1 MANWYSC
8 PSAGHEIHGQSLV
21 IDEATGANIAVVYG
35 DSPGDAELIAAAPA
49 MLEALRE
56 AVARVALANEE
67 GEPILSAWLPDARAI
82 LARIDGTPTAQPA
95 GEG

>member
-49 MLEALRE
+49 MLAALRFL
-56 AVARVALANEE
+56 RPALPKLIGQALNESE
-67 GEPILSAWLPDARAI
+67 LASIDAL
-82 LARIDGTPTAQPA
+82 LARIDG
-95 GEG
+95 EGAA